1 MQVSLIVYESS
12 RQERVSDARGKQQ
25 KKFSSQ
31 SSQFSLILQLRYLE
45 VVFWNI

>member
-1 MQVSLIVYESS
+1 MSLLSS
-12 RQERVSDARGKQQ
+12 RQEGVSDARGNE

-31 SSQFSLILQLRYLE
+31 LSQFSLTLELRYLE